1 MPEHVPI
8 LVEQMD
14 TANRDV
20 LLFPVPAGTIG
31 TLGHTANVVVASY
44 QLSKS
49 SFEPIAR

>member
-20 LLFPVPAGTIG
+20 LLFPVPEQSCISHNQVDYLLTLVA
-31 TLGHTANVVVASY
+31 LGH
-44 QLSKS
+44 
-49 SFEPIAR
+49 EE